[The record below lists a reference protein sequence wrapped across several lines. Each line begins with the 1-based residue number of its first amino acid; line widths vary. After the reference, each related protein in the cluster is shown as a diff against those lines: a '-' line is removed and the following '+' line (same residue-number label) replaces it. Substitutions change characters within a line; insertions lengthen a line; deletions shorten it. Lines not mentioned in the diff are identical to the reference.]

1 MPYQYTFGQDSHP
14 SPTHG
19 LQELPMPTSR
29 VTLEPRVQDRY
40 GMPAVRLLGEGPHDE
55 DLRAAEFMVEQAR
68 DWLRASGAKRIH
80 PVRLIYP
87 KWPSGGQHQAGTCR
101 MGLDPRTSVTD
112 SWGRVWGQAGP
123 LSP

>member
-1 MPYQYTFGQDSHP
+1 
-14 SPTHG
+14 
-19 LQELPMPTSR
+19 
-29 VTLEPRVQDRY
+29 
-40 GMPAVRLLGEGPHDE
+40 
-55 DLRAAEFMVEQAR
+55 MVEQAR

-112 SWGRVWGQAGP
+112 SWGRVWGTRGGHYRRRLTPCHQWRRESSADNPGA
-123 LSP
+123 LNEGQRALGGGAWVSLVKS

>member
-1 MPYQYTFGQDSHP
+1 MEVLPRPRCVPERPDG
-14 SPTHG
+14 PTAPWTLWSAETPFQQPTVRTPTPARRMV

-68 DWLRASGAKRIH
+68 DWLRARGSKRIQ

-87 KWPSGGQHQAGTCR
+87 K
-101 MGLDPRTSVTD
+101 
-112 SWGRVWGQAGP
+112 
-123 LSP
+123 